1 MKQTT
6 RTRSEIKKSL
16 QQDKWSNHCPKEA
29 LSLIVNQIYRA
40 EDAKARVDEEG
51 QVVRDMKGSVI
62 PHPAIKI
69 EQDATKMAI
78 DLIRKYS
85 TGFLQ

>member
-1 MKQTT
+1 MKPVT

-16 QQDKWSNHCPKEA
+16 QQDKWTKNCPGEA
-29 LSLIVNQIYRA
+29 LKLIVNQLYRA
-40 EDAKARVDEEG
+40 DDAKARVDEEG

-69 EQDATKMAI
+69 EQEATKMAI

-85 TGFLQ
+85 TGVL

>member
-16 QQDKWSNHCPKEA
+16 EKDKWTKNCPGEA
-29 LSLIVNQIYRA
+29 LELIVNQLYRA
-40 EDAKARVDEEG
+40 DDAKTRIDEEG